1 MKNKEIMAVKRKPI
15 YVLILPRFEDI
26 FHSFYTGEITKGV
39 NLAASRLNVDFLVHI
54 TDRSNH
60 ATWLDP
66 ALLDRKHVDGI
77 LFADIDND
85 LDIVKKA
92 IMRGM
97 PCLVLNNIIH
107 EPINYIAINNH
118 KAAMSVVEEF
128 IKLGHKHIAT
138 IAGDLSTQAG
148 QSRLEGYNDALK
160 KHNIDI
166 DKSYVKIG
174 GFLRTP
180 ARQAASDF
188 LKLKQRPTAIFAA
201 SDVMAMEAMDVA
213 KSKKISIPSE
223 LSICGFDDNPL
234 RQNSSIPLATVSQP
248 LIEMGRL
255 GLEMLYQISH
265 GKAKLPV
272 KEVLPA
278 KLIQSPI
285 HGQVSR

>member
-1 MKNKEIMAVKRKPI
+1 MAVKRKSI

-54 TDRSNH
+54 TDRCDH

-66 ALLDRKHVDGI
+66 TLLDRKYVDGI

-85 LDIVKKA
+85 LGLVKKA
-92 IMRGM
+92 IMQGM
-97 PCLVLNNIIH
+97 PCLVLNNVIH
-107 EPINYIAINNH
+107 EPINYIAINNYE
-118 KAAMSVVEEF
+118 AAMQVVEEF

-148 QSRLEGYNDALK
+148 QARLDGFKDALE
-160 KHNIDI
+160 KHHIAL
-166 DKSYVKIG
+166 DKAYVQIG

-180 ARQAASDF
+180 ARQAAGELF
-188 LKLKQRPTAIFAA
+188 KLKPRPTAIFAA

-223 LSICGFDDNPL
+223 LAICGFDDNPL
-234 RQNSSIPLATVSQP
+234 RAHSSIPLATVSQP

-255 GLEMLYQISH
+255 GLEMLYKISH
-265 GKAKLPV
+265 GQAKLPV
-272 KEVLPA
+272 KEVLLA
-278 KLIQSPI
+278 KLIKAESM
-285 HGQVSR
+285 GK

>member
-1 MKNKEIMAVKRKPI
+1 MAVKRKPI
-15 YVLILPRFEDI
+15 DVLILPRFEDI

-54 TDRSNH
+54 ADRSDH
-60 ATWLDP
+60 TTWLDP
-66 ALLDRKHVDGI
+66 TLLDRKHVDGI

-92 IMRGM
+92 ITHGM
-97 PCLVLNNIIH
+97 PCMVLNNIIH
-107 EPINYIAINNH
+107 EPINYIAINNY
-118 KAAMSVVEEF
+118 KAAMQVVEEF
-128 IKLGHKHIAT
+128 IKMGHKHIAT

-148 QSRLEGYNDALK
+148 QSRLEGYTDALK
-160 KHNIDI
+160 KHNIEF
-166 DKSYVKIG
+166 DKAYVKVG

-180 ARQAASDF
+180 ARQATGDF

-213 KSKKISIPSE
+213 RSKKVSIPSD
-223 LSICGFDDNPL
+223 LAICGFDDNPL
-234 RQNSSIPLATVSQP
+234 RLHSSIPLATVSQP
-248 LIEMGRL
+248 LVDMGRL

-272 KEVLPA
+272 KELLPA
-278 KLIQSPI
+278 KLIKALSM
-285 HGQVSR
+285 GKV

>member
-1 MKNKEIMAVKRKPI
+1 MAVKRKPI
-15 YVLILPRFEDI
+15 FVLILPRFEDI

-60 ATWLDP
+60 ASWLDP
-66 ALLDRKHVDGI
+66 TLLDRKYVDGI

-107 EPINYIAINNH
+107 EPINYIAVNNYE
-118 KAAMSVVEEF
+118 AAFQVVEGF
-128 IKLGHKHIAT
+128 LKLGHKHIAT
-138 IAGDLSTQAG
+138 IAGDLHTQAG
-148 QSRLEGYNDALK
+148 QSRLEGYTDALK
-160 KHNIDI
+160 KHNIEP
-166 DKSYVKIG
+166 DKSYIKIG

-180 ARQAASDF
+180 ARQAAADLF
-188 LKLKQRPTAIFAA
+188 KLKTRPTAIFAA

-213 KSKKISIPSE
+213 KSKKISIPSD

-234 RQNSSIPLATVSQP
+234 RANSPIPLATVSQP
-248 LIEMGRL
+248 LVEMGRL

-272 KEVLPA
+272 KEVLLA
-278 KLIQSPI
+278 KLIKAESMSK
-285 HGQVSR
+285 V

>member
-1 MKNKEIMAVKRKPI
+1 MAVKRKPI

-54 TDRSNH
+54 TDRSDH

-66 ALLDRKHVDGI
+66 ALLDRKYVDGI

-85 LDIVKKA
+85 LGLVKKA
-92 IMRGM
+92 IIRGM

-107 EPINYIAINNH
+107 EPINYIAINNYE
-118 KAAMSVVEEF
+118 AAMLVVEEF
-128 IKLGHKHIAT
+128 IKRGHKHIAT

-148 QSRLEGYNDALK
+148 QSRLDGYNDALE
-160 KHNIDI
+160 KHHIKPDRA
-166 DKSYVKIG
+166 YVKIG

-180 ARQAASDF
+180 ARQAAGEL
-188 LKLKQRPTAIFAA
+188 LKLHPRPTAIFAA
-201 SDVMAMEAMDVA
+201 SDVMALEAMDVA
-213 KSKKISIPSE
+213 RHKKISIPEE
-223 LSICGFDDNPL
+223 LAICGFDDNPL
-234 RQNSSIPLATVSQP
+234 RRNSSIPLATVSQP

-265 GKAKLPV
+265 GQAKLPV
-272 KEVLPA
+272 KEVLLA
-278 KLIQSPI
+278 KLIKAESMGKI
-285 HGQVSR
+285 

>member
-1 MKNKEIMAVKRKPI
+1 MTMTKRKPI

-54 TDRSNH
+54 TDRSDH

-66 ALLDRKHVDGI
+66 TILDRKHVDGI

-85 LDIVKKA
+85 LDMVKRA

-97 PCLVLNNIIH
+97 PCLVLNNIIS
-107 EPINYIAINNH
+107 EPINYIAVNNY
-118 KAAMSVVEEF
+118 KAAVQVVEEF
-128 IKLGHKHIAT
+128 VKLGHTKIAT

-148 QSRLEGYNDALK
+148 QSRLDGYTDALK
-160 KHNIDI
+160 KHGIAV

-180 ARQAASDF
+180 ARQGAQEL
-188 LKLKQRPTAIFAA
+188 LKLKDRPTAIFVA
-201 SDVMAMEAMDVA
+201 SDVMALEVIDVA
-213 KSKKISIPSE
+213 KSRKIAVPGE

-234 RQNSSIPLATVSQP
+234 NVHSPVKLATVAQP
-248 LIEMGRL
+248 LVEMGRL

-272 KEVLPA
+272 KETLPA
-278 KLIQSPI
+278 KFLKAESMAALK
-285 HGQVSR
+285 

>member
-1 MKNKEIMAVKRKPI
+1 MATKRKPI
-15 YVLILPRFEDI
+15 YVLILPRFED
-26 FHSFYTGEITKGV
+26 FSHSFYTGEITKGV

-66 ALLDRKHVDGI
+66 TLLDRKSVDGI

-85 LDIVKKA
+85 LEIVKKA

-107 EPINYIAINNH
+107 EPINYIAINNY
-118 KAAMSVVEEF
+118 KAAMQVVEEF
-128 IKLGHKHIAT
+128 IKLGHKNIAT

-148 QSRLEGYNDALK
+148 QSRLEGYTDALK
-160 KHNIDI
+160 KHNIEV
-166 DKSYVKIG
+166 DKSYVEIG

-180 ARQAASDF
+180 ARQAAQDLF
-188 LKLKQRPTAIFAA
+188 KLKTRPSAIFVA
-201 SDVMAMEAMDVA
+201 SDVMAMEVMDVA
-213 KSKKISIPSE
+213 KSKKISIPSDVA
-223 LSICGFDDNPL
+223 ICGFDDNPL
-234 RQNSSIPLATVSQP
+234 RLSSVIPLATVSQP

-272 KEVLPA
+272 KEVLLA
-278 KLIQSPI
+278 KLIKAESM
-285 HGQVSR
+285 GKD

>member
-1 MKNKEIMAVKRKPI
+1 MTMTKRKPI

-54 TDRSNH
+54 TDRCDHS
-60 ATWLDP
+60 TWLD
-66 ALLDRKHVDGI
+66 ATILERKHVDGI

-85 LDIVKKA
+85 LDMVKRA

-97 PCLVLNNIIH
+97 PCLVLNNIIP

-118 KAAMSVVEEF
+118 KAALQVVEEF
-128 IKLGHKHIAT
+128 VKLGHTRIAT

-148 QSRLEGYNDALK
+148 QSRLEGYYDALK
-160 KHNIDI
+160 KHDI
-166 DKSYVKIG
+166 AVDKSYVKIG

-180 ARQAASDF
+180 ARQAAQEL
-188 LKLKQRPTAIFAA
+188 LKLKDRPTAIFVA
-201 SDVMAMEAMDVA
+201 SDVMALEAIDVA
-213 KSKKISIPSE
+213 KSRKITVPGD

-234 RQNSSIPLATVSQP
+234 NVHSPVRLATVAQP
-248 LIEMGRL
+248 LVEMGRL

-272 KEVLPA
+272 KEVLAA
-278 KLIQSPI
+278 KFIKAESMAVLK
-285 HGQVSR
+285 

>member
-1 MKNKEIMAVKRKPI
+1 MATKRKPI
-15 YVLILPRFEDI
+15 YVLILPRFQD
-26 FHSFYTGEITKGV
+26 FSHSFYTGEITKGV

-54 TDRSNH
+54 ADRSDH

-66 ALLDRKHVDGI
+66 TLLDRKYVDGI

-85 LDIVKKA
+85 LEIVKKA

-97 PCLVLNNIIH
+97 PCLVLNNIIN
-107 EPINYIAINNH
+107 EPINYIAINNY
-118 KAAMSVVEEF
+118 KAAMQVVEEF

-148 QSRLEGYNDALK
+148 QSRLEGYTDALK
-160 KHNIDI
+160 KHNIEV
-166 DKSYVKIG
+166 DKSYVEIG

-180 ARQAASDF
+180 ARQAAQDLF
-188 LKLKQRPTAIFAA
+188 KLKTRPSAIFVA
-201 SDVMAMEAMDVA
+201 SDVMAMEVMDVA
-213 KSKKISIPSE
+213 KANKISIPSDVA
-223 LSICGFDDNPL
+223 ICGFDDNPL
-234 RQNSSIPLATVSQP
+234 RMTSVIPLATVSQP

-272 KEVLPA
+272 KEVLSA
-278 KLIQSPI
+278 KLIKAESM
-285 HGQVSR
+285 GKL

>member
-1 MKNKEIMAVKRKPI
+1 MTMTKRKPI

-54 TDRSNH
+54 TDRSDH

-66 ALLDRKHVDGI
+66 TILDRKHVDGI

-85 LDIVKKA
+85 LDMVKRA

-97 PCLVLNNIIH
+97 PCLVLNNIIS
-107 EPINYIAINNH
+107 EPINYIAVNNY
-118 KAAMSVVEEF
+118 KAAVQVVEEF
-128 IKLGHKHIAT
+128 VKLGHTKIAT

-148 QSRLEGYNDALK
+148 QSRLDGYTDALK
-160 KHNIDI
+160 KHGIAV

-180 ARQAASDF
+180 ARQGAQEL
-188 LKLKQRPTAIFAA
+188 LKLRDRPTAIFVA
-201 SDVMAMEAMDVA
+201 SDVMALEAIDVA
-213 KSKKISIPSE
+213 KSRKITVPGE

-234 RQNSSIPLATVSQP
+234 NAHSPVRLATVAQP
-248 LIEMGRL
+248 LVEMGRL

-278 KLIQSPI
+278 KFLKAESMAALK
-285 HGQVSR
+285 

>member
-1 MKNKEIMAVKRKPI
+1 MATKRKPI

-39 NLAASRLNVDFLVHI
+39 NLAASRLNVDYLVHI

-66 ALLDRKHVDGI
+66 TLLDRKYVDGI

-92 IMRGM
+92 IIRGM
-97 PCLVLNNIIH
+97 PCVVLNNIIH
-107 EPINYIAINNH
+107 EPINYIAVNNYE
-118 KAAMSVVEEF
+118 AAMKVVEEF
-128 IKLGHKHIAT
+128 IKLGHKQIAT

-148 QSRLEGYNDALK
+148 KSRLDGYNDALK
-160 KHNIDI
+160 KHNIALDE
-166 DKSYVKIG
+166 SYVKIG

-180 ARQAASDF
+180 ARQAAQEL
-188 LKLKQRPTAIFAA
+188 LKLKKRPTAIFAA

-213 KSKKISIPSE
+213 KSKKISIPSD

-234 RQNSSIPLATVSQP
+234 RANSPIPLATVSQP
-248 LIEMGRL
+248 LVEMGRL

-272 KEVLPA
+272 KEVLLA
-278 KLIQSPI
+278 KLIKADSM
-285 HGQVSR
+285 GKVSH

>member
-1 MKNKEIMAVKRKPI
+1 MATTVKRKPI
-15 YVLILPRFEDI
+15 YILILPRFEDI

-66 ALLDRKHVDGI
+66 TLLDRKHVDGI

-85 LDIVKKA
+85 LEIVKKA

-97 PCLVLNNIIH
+97 PCMVLNNMIT
-107 EPINYIAINNH
+107 EPINCIAVNNDE
-118 KAAMSVVEEF
+118 AAFKVVEEF
-128 IKLGHKHIAT
+128 IKLGHKKIAT

-148 QSRLEGYNDALK
+148 QARLEGYYDALK
-160 KHNIDI
+160 KHHIAV
-166 DKSYVKIG
+166 DKNYVKIG

-180 ARQAASDF
+180 ARQAAQEL
-188 LKLKQRPTAIFAA
+188 LKLKERPTAIFVA
-201 SDVMAMEAMDVA
+201 SDVMALEVMDVA
-213 KSKKISIPSE
+213 KSKKIQIPKD

-234 RQNSSIPLATVSQP
+234 RVHSPVPLATVSQP
-248 LIEMGRL
+248 LVEMGRL
-255 GLEMLYQISH
+255 GLEMLYQVSH

-272 KEVLPA
+272 KEKLSA
-278 KLIQSPI
+278 KLIKAESI
-285 HGQVSR
+285 GKA

>member
-1 MKNKEIMAVKRKPI
+1 MSVKRKPI

-66 ALLDRKHVDGI
+66 TLLDRKHVDGI

-97 PCLVLNNIIH
+97 PCVVLNNIIH
-107 EPINYIAINNH
+107 EPINYIAVNNY
-118 KAAMSVVEEF
+118 KAAMTVVEEF

-138 IAGDLSTQAG
+138 IAGDLNTQAG
-148 QSRLEGYNDALK
+148 QSRLEGYHDALK
-160 KHNIDI
+160 KHDI
-166 DKSYVKIG
+166 QPDKAYIKIG

-180 ARQAASDF
+180 ARQAAQDLF
-188 LKLKQRPTAIFAA
+188 KLKTRPTAIFAA
-201 SDVMAMEAMDVA
+201 SDVMAMEVVDVA
-213 KSKKISIPSE
+213 KSKEISIPKE

-234 RQNSSIPLATVSQP
+234 RANCSIPLATVSQP
-248 LIEMGRL
+248 LVEMGRL

-265 GKAKLPV
+265 GQAKLPV
-272 KEVLPA
+272 KEVLLA
-278 KLIQSPI
+278 KLIKAESM
-285 HGQVSR
+285 SKA